1 MLAMRRAVVL
11 AVLALLVLP
20 TTASA
25 QGIISSLSVN
35 PSQVRDGAP
44 ASGTVN
50 LAFPELEP
58 VTVLLFSSDPG
69 VASVPP
75 SVVIPPGATSADFTI
90 STNAAA
96 PPTIVQIMAAV
107 QNVPRTANSRST
119 RRPRAARR
127 WPPCP

>member
-50 LAFPELEP
+50 LAFPELRARH
-58 VTVLLFSSDPG
+58 G
-69 VASVPP
+69 
-75 SVVIPPGATSADFTI
+75 
-90 STNAAA
+90 
-96 PPTIVQIMAAV
+96 AAV
-107 QNVPRTANSRST
+107 QQRSR
-119 RRPRAARR
+119 RRLGARR
-127 WPPCP
+127 AP